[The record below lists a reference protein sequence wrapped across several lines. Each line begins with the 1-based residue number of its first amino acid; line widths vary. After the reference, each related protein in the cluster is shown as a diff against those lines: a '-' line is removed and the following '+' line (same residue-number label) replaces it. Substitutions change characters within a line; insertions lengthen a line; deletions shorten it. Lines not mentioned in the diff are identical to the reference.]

1 MVRINNMITKKQL
14 KEFRKW
20 HDEALAERAK
30 DVKESMAEFVE
41 LVRQQQEN
49 RSWMHK
55 LMDKLTGWDSM

>member
-1 MVRINNMITKKQL
+1 MITKKQL